1 MPERGLLGRGA
12 MGGGGGGGGGA
23 HGDGGGGE
31 GWRYDDGVRGAAV
44 GADADAAA
52 GGRPKRRRVVLA
64 GERGAS
70 TGDEGDE
77 GGGTVSR
84 TPRWQTP
91 LRPQSELTWG
101 EVEPLVEIQEVAD
114 WRGMPYCKKMQASDA
129 EAAADAAHGL
139 FSHDD
144 MLTFFRGLVRAHDAP
159 LEGREVPVADEIEA
173 AVLEDGVGVID
184 EYKQLRPAFVSM
196 MQAAAAS
203 ATPESG
209 GYSCEFV
216 PDDGR
221 QARDVLA
228 CYAGPVIG
236 HRLKAHGSADGRFWI
251 NVGRRESRRE
261 PPGVRVS
268 SRRRIFAT
276 HTPFEWELGGGS
288 DVAASRAH
296 AAQVLAQGDSAL
308 VILPGGEDSYTQSLQ
323 IACNLRTLE
332 IIVTRQR
339 RRLAR
344 PATGIKRRPLVVY
357 VRRLGITAATMH
369 AVYKELIAALRWQME
384 VDAYER
390 GIGLQWAYEAPGAA
404 VASCVPRAPHAYP
417 ATGPQPP
424 PSPVDSGGRSSESPR
439 HDEDGKDSGVDDED
453 AGPVPAVVH
462 ARQSTGSDETGSGDE
477 SDTSAPSSVHPPGR
491 IDADDCRTRVKA
503 PTADADDI
511 VPWSPEA
518 LAAETSAE
526 WVGEPAAFGAEV
538 AVYVAPRA

>member
-64 GERGAS
+64 GERAAS

-77 GGGTVSR
+77 GGGTGSR

-251 NVGRRESRRE
+251 KVGTSKY
-261 PPGVRVS
+261 GVGD
-268 SRRRIFAT
+268 SRRRVFAK
-276 HTPFEWELGGGS
+276 HTPFEWDLERAS
-288 DVAASRAH
+288 DAAGSRAH

-477 SDTSAPSSVHPPGR
+477 SDTSAPSSVHPPGY
-491 IDADDCRTRVKA
+491 IDADECRTRVKA
-503 PTADADDI
+503 PAADADDI